1 MERREW
7 ERAEADWRESWAEGF
22 TVDAVG
28 EVAVAKKPDYDHVLC
43 RGLGLRPLLIDGVER
58 MARCRCQRL
67 PDRIHLFNRAMIP
80 ARHANSRLENF
91 EVIPENKNL
100 FEQSRRWLNE
110 FNPTSR
116 EQKGVLLFGD
126 PGCGKTHLV
135 CGMLFELIFRH
146 GVPCRFFEFTHL
158 MGEIRE
164 AIEKRSAADFMQ
176 RAIEMPVLAID
187 DLGQGRTTEFEI
199 SVIDEIVSKRYNARR
214 VTLFTTNFKPERS
227 KAARPEAPNRN
238 LAHTHILNSL
248 QDRLNPRIY
257 SRLLESVQMVA
268 GGANDYRPIKG
279 ARRPEAP
286 PSPYPAR

>member
-1 MERREW
+1 MERREDRW
-7 ERAEADWRESWAEGF
+7 QAEQAWDEGF
-22 TVDAVG
+22 AIEPVG
-28 EVAVAKKPDYDHVLC
+28 DLAVAKKPDYTHILC
-43 RGLGLRPLLIDGVER
+43 RGLGMRPMLIDGVER

-67 PDRIHLFNRAMIP
+67 PDRIALYNRAMIP
-80 ARHANSRLENF
+80 ARHAHSRLESF
-91 EVIPENKNL
+91 EIIPENKNL
-100 FEQSRRWLNE
+100 YEQSRRWLDG
-110 FNPTSR
+110 FSPTSR
-116 EQKGVLLFGD
+116 DQKGVLLFGD

-146 GVPCRFFEFTHL
+146 GIPCRFFEFTHL
-158 MGEIRE
+158 MSGIRE
-164 AIEKRSAADFMQ
+164 AIERHSAADFMQ
-176 RAIEMPVLAID
+176 RAIEMPILAID

-227 KAARPEAPNRN
+227 KVARPEAANRN

-279 ARRPEAP
+279 AKRPAEA